1 MANTINNLPQ
11 MRLKLLQKDWKT
23 VEATGDFIGNKIA
36 IKTTNVTKNSKT
48 VINGND
54 EEIPKEISR
63 ERYIYLQKKREYIID
78 TLRLI

>member
-1 MANTINNLPQ
+1 

-63 ERYIYLQKKREYIID
+63 ERYISPEKKRVHYWYIKIN
-78 TLRLI
+78 IIV